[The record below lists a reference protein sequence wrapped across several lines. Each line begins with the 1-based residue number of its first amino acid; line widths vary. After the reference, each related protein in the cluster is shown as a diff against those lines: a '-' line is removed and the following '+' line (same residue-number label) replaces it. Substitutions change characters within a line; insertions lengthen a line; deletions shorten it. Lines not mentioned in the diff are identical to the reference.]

1 MLVFEA
7 ELVTNYT
14 SVVILVKFLLPH
26 LLSMN
31 VRAGLIHCFFVL
43 TSATEE
49 RKTDFSHTYQLLA
62 RHISGTMGAILCG
75 FQGGHA

>member
-1 MLVFEA
+1 MPVFEA

-14 SVVILVKFLLPH
+14 SVVILVKFLLAH

-31 VRAGLIHCFFVL
+31 VRVILAHCFFVL

-49 RKTDFSHTYQLLA
+49 READFPHTYQLLA
-62 RHISGTMGAILCG
+62 RCVSGTMGAILCG

>member
-1 MLVFEA
+1 MPVFEA

-26 LLSMN
+26 LLSMD
-31 VRAGLIHCFFVL
+31 VRVGLTHCFFML

-49 RKTDFSHTYQLLA
+49 RGADFSHTYQLLP
-62 RHISGTMGAILCG
+62 RRVSGTMGAVLRG